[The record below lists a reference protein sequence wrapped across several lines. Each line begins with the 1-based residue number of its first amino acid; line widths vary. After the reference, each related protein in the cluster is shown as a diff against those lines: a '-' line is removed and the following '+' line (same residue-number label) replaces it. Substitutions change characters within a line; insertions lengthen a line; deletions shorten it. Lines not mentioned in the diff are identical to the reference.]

1 MEKISLC
8 KNEESIYSKDWFTKS
23 IDSQEKLI
31 EMVKNY
37 AYSNAC
43 FKDNRRSQKN
53 ILGYHH
59 LLILD
64 IDNDETDFT
73 IEDCQKVLNRK
84 GIKALIV
91 PSKSHLKNKNGSIK
105 ERYRV
110 FCYLDQVIPADISKE
125 IYKEMMALIVK
136 DLDMNAYID
145 TKALFDRAR
154 FYYPT
159 HNLKEKYIT
168 SISGSLVPLDKY
180 LDQAKNNIQN
190 NTPIVKK
197 NKKTK
202 KSHSVDASLNQEST
216 YIAPSVNYTID
227 KGIYS
232 YDIVAIS
239 KELDYE
245 SLIYDLEGVCFTEY
259 GNKGTKIKTDLSN
272 TYQHFSESGVIYDF
286 KKDVSYH
293 FVSYIQEIKG
303 CSHTEILELL
313 KDYVDIEQFK
323 SVSSRWQNALLE
335 ALKVA
340 KNREEFLHELIKN
353 VNFSCINIHR
363 DKEDLIYVAG
373 KKYHISDFSL
383 QNYKSKQDIVKQFQR
398 NRSKNKKEVSKP
410 YSIQQR

>member
-1 MEKISLC
+1 MKKISLC
-8 KNEESIYSKDWFTKS
+8 KNEESIYSKDWFTTS
-23 IDSQEKLI
+23 IDSQKKLI
-31 EMVKNY
+31 EIVKNY

-43 FKDNRRSQKN
+43 FKDNKRSQKN
-53 ILGYHH
+53 IIGYHQ

-73 IEDCQKVLNRK
+73 IAGCKKVLDQK
-84 GIKALIV
+84 GMQALIV
-91 PSKSHLKNKNGSIK
+91 PSKSHLKSKNGSIK

-110 FCYLDQVIPADISKE
+110 FCYLDQIISADISKE
-125 IYKEMMALIVK
+125 LYTEMMALIVK

-159 HNLKEKYIT
+159 HNLEEKYIT
-168 SISGSLVPLDKY
+168 RIPGSLIPLDKY

-245 SLIYDLEGVCFTEY
+245 SLIHDLEGVCFTEY
-259 GNKGTKIKTDLSN
+259 GNKGTKIKTDMSN

-293 FVSYIQEIKG
+293 LVSYIQEIKD

-323 SVSSRWQNALLE
+323 SVSSKWQNALLE

-340 KNREEFLHELIKN
+340 KNRQEFLDKLIEN
-353 VNFSCINIHR
+353 MNFTFINIHR

-373 KKYHISDFSL
+373 KQYHISDFLL
-383 QNYKSKQDIVKQFQR
+383 QNYKSKQDIIRQFQH
-398 NRSKNKKEVSKP
+398 NRAKKK
-410 YSIQQR
+410 